1 MQIKKLRLFFDW
13 QKLLFLLLL
22 VFVFVGL
29 SLRIHNL
36 DSPPIGYHN
45 MKEIEYLSEAKEF
58 FYHDDYLH
66 RRISF
71 LGMMSP
77 TGPGNFEEYVQLP
90 IIPWLTLFT
99 WKIFDI
105 QIWLPRLIIVLF
117 SLGSIPLS
125 YYLSNEL
132 TEKKEISVVAAFLMA
147 IMPLSV
153 FFGRNIQPE
162 TPALFFMLLS
172 SYHYLKWTKNLSSK
186 YLLVSLMA
194 FSIGGL
200 FKYTFMIFAIPLLFL
215 FPFDKIKNETNR
227 DKFLRQI
234 PLIILSISPL
244 FLWALFSKFTNLNS
258 EHLFT
263 FFRINIFEIFTS
275 EYWGKYFAII
285 KAYLFS
291 NFTVFY
297 AGLALI
303 GVLFCFRESKTS
315 LSKFIM
321 GCTFMAIPYSMIL
334 SDYIRQHSYYQ
345 MPFLPLV
352 CLASAYG
359 MYKISEVKLNLNKNL
374 KYSIIIGLIFVS
386 FPIVSQNID
395 NHYDT
400 IFFGLD
406 VAGNSINELSNKE
419 DRIFISGHAQT
430 VGMLWSADRY
440 GDFLPATLDMFKFGE
455 NERHMK
461 WIFVYDNIGIS
472 KLRENAE
479 IWEYINKSY
488 FIKEVGFIEIGE
500 NLEQKYFILEKG
512 GSIDMTGASLEIP
525 KLAAEYKTSYGLVK
539 LYSSRAR

>member
-1 MQIKKLRLFFDW
+1 MQIKKLRLPFDFPT
-13 QKLLFLLLL
+13 FLLLI
-22 VFVFVGL
+22 FIFVGL

-45 MKEIEYLSEAKEF
+45 MKEIEYLSEAREF

-90 IIPWLTLFT
+90 IIPWLTLLT
-99 WKIFDI
+99 WKIFGI
-105 QIWLPRLIIVLF
+105 HLWLPRMIIVLF

-125 YYLSNEL
+125 YYLFNEL

-147 IMPLSV
+147 IMPLAV

-162 TPALFFMLLS
+162 TPALFFILLT
-172 SYHYLKWTKNLSSK
+172 SYYYLRWTKNLSPK
-186 YLLVSLMA
+186 YLLVSLIA
-194 FSIGGL
+194 FSISGL

-215 FPFDKIKNETNR
+215 FPFDKIKNETN
-227 DKFLRQI
+227 KKKLLRQI

-244 FLWALFSKFTNLNS
+244 FLWALLSKFTNVNS
-258 EHLFT
+258 EQLFT
-263 FFRINIFEIFTS
+263 YYRINIFEIFTS
-275 EYWGKYFAII
+275 GYWEKYFYIL
-285 KAYLFS
+285 KVYFNS

-297 AGLALI
+297 TGIALI
-303 GVLFCFRESKTS
+303 GILFCFRESKTS
-315 LSKFIM
+315 LSKFIL
-321 GCTFMAIPYSMIL
+321 GSAFMAIPYSMIL

-345 MPFLPLV
+345 IPFLPLI

-359 MYKISEVKLNLNKNL
+359 IYKISEVKLNLNKNL
-374 KYSIIIGLIFVS
+374 KYIIILGLIFLSIPFV
-386 FPIVSQNID
+386 IQNID

-406 VAGNSINELSNKE
+406 VAGNSINEFSNKA

-430 VGMLWSADRY
+430 VGMLLSADRY
-440 GDFLPATLDMFKFGE
+440 GDFLPTTLDMFKFGE

-461 WIFVYDNIGIS
+461 WIFVYDNSGIS
-472 KLRENAE
+472 KLRENTE
-479 IWEYINKSY
+479 IWDYINKSY
-488 FIKEVGFIEIGE
+488 FIKEVGFIENGE
-500 NLEQKYFILEKG
+500 NLEQKYIILEKG
-512 GSIDMTGASLEIP
+512 GSIDMSGANLERP
-525 KLAAEYKTSYGLVK
+525 KLAAVYKTSYGLVK

>member
-1 MQIKKLRLFFDW
+1 MQIKKLRLPFD
-13 QKLLFLLLL
+13 LLTLLLL
-22 VFVFVGL
+22 IFIFVGL

-45 MKEIEYLSEAKEF
+45 MKEIEYLSEAREF

-77 TGPGNFEEYVQLP
+77 TGPDNFEEYVQLP
-90 IIPWLTLFT
+90 IIPWLTLLT
-99 WKIFDI
+99 WKIFGI
-105 QIWLPRLIIVLF
+105 HLWLPRMIIVLF

-125 YYLSNEL
+125 YYLFNEL

-147 IMPLSV
+147 IMPLAV

-162 TPALFFMLLS
+162 TPALFFILLT
-172 SYHYLKWTKNLSSK
+172 SYYYLRWTKNLSPK
-186 YLLVSLMA
+186 YLLVSLIA
-194 FSIGGL
+194 FSISGL

-215 FPFDKIKNETNR
+215 FPFDKIKNETN
-227 DKFLRQI
+227 KKKLLRQI

-244 FLWALFSKFTNLNS
+244 FLWALLSKFTNVNS
-258 EHLFT
+258 EQLFT
-263 FFRINIFEIFTS
+263 YYRINIFEIFTS
-275 EYWGKYFAII
+275 GYWEKYFYIL
-285 KAYLFS
+285 KVYFNS

-297 AGLALI
+297 TGIALI
-303 GVLFCFRESKTS
+303 GILFCFRESKTS
-315 LSKFIM
+315 LSKFIL
-321 GCTFMAIPYSMIL
+321 GSAFMAIPYSMIL

-345 MPFLPLV
+345 IPFLPLI

-359 MYKISEVKLNLNKNL
+359 IYKISEVKLNLNKNL
-374 KYSIIIGLIFVS
+374 KYIIILGLIFLSIPFV
-386 FPIVSQNID
+386 IQNID

-406 VAGNSINELSNKE
+406 VAGNSINEFSNKA

-440 GDFLPATLDMFKFGE
+440 GDFLPTTLDMFKFGE

-461 WIFVYDNIGIS
+461 WIFVYDNSGIS
-472 KLRENAE
+472 KLRENTE
-479 IWEYINKSY
+479 IWDYINKSY
-488 FIKEVGFIEIGE
+488 FIKEVGFIENGE
-500 NLEQKYFILEKG
+500 NLEQKYIILEKG
-512 GSIDMTGASLEIP
+512 GSIDMSGANLERP
-525 KLAAEYKTSYGLVK
+525 KLAAVYKTSYGLVK